1 MKFSIVKVID
11 NTNRTNIIYSEVGDE
26 LSNLK
31 NDNIQSKVQR
41 ISKSGSVTKTTDTRR
56 DKQQ

>member
-41 ISKSGSVTKTTDTRR
+41 INKSDSVTKTTDTRR

>member
-41 ISKSGSVTKTTDTRR
+41 ISKSGSVTKTTDTRQ